1 MSAHVLLNVLD
12 ELGKRDKIRG
22 LSSMLHVSLFCSEL
36 NKFNN
41 T

>member
-1 MSAHVLLNVLD
+1 MRPHVLLNLLN
-12 ELGKRDKIRG
+12 ELWNRDKIRG
-22 LSSMLHVSLFCSEL
+22 LSSILSFSRNEY